1 MDHGKNE
8 SNEIILLKQE
18 IIELRKRL
26 DEKDRTILE
35 QLVSVSTFNI
45 SDIIS
50 LHMTCIYQI
59 INVKRNHT
67 KIL

>member
-1 MDHGKNE
+1 MEHSKNE

-35 QLVSVSTFNI
+35 QLVLVSTYNI
-45 SDIIS
+45 TTYD
-50 LHMTCIYQI
+50 LY
-59 INVKRNHT
+59 
-67 KIL
+67 ILNYKW

>member
-1 MDHGKNE
+1 MEHNKNE

-18 IIELRKRL
+18 IIELRKCL

-50 LHMTCIYQI
+50 LYMICIY
-59 INVKRNHT
+59 
-67 KIL
+67 